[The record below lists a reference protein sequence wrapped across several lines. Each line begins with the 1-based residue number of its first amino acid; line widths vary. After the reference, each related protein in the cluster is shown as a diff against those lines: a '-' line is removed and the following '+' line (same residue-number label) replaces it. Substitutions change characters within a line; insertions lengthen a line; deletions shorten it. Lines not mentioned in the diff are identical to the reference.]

1 MAHHSNP
8 LLGCRDLF
16 APFIRPKIN
25 VTDKTLLNAKDINSL
40 GFRTLDHHGTITGTS
55 IDAPLPNQQTLTL
68 NMYFDLFTDSPALG
82 LTISF
87 IITLCIGSFL
97 NVVIHRLPIMM
108 ENEWQA
114 QLAQDAGDGTIET
127 TFNLSKPAS
136 HCPQCQHRIRWYENI
151 PVLSYLFLK
160 GRCSQCKTKIS
171 ARYPLVELITAIIG
185 TYGIAHFGFNELGV
199 SFALFSWFL
208 ISLTMIDYDRQL
220 LPDSLTLPLLWLG
233 LLVNSYSI
241 FTTLHLAVFGA
252 VAGYLLLW
260 SIYWCFKL
268 TTGREGMG
276 YGDFK
281 LLSALAAWLGVNQIP
296 LLITLAALAA
306 VIVGVSLILIGKQN
320 KEHPIPFGPFLATA
334 GIATMLWG
342 EWLTTLYLN
351 FF

>member
-1 MAHHSNP
+1 
-8 LLGCRDLF
+8 
-16 APFIRPKIN
+16 
-25 VTDKTLLNAKDINSL
+25 
-40 GFRTLDHHGTITGTS
+40 
-55 IDAPLPNQQTLTL
+55 
-68 NMYFDLFTDSPALG
+68 MYFDLFTDSPTLG
-82 LTISF
+82 LAISF
-87 IITLCIGSFL
+87 IISLCIGSFL

-108 ENEWQA
+108 KNEWQSQIA
-114 QLAQDAGDGTIET
+114 QNTDSSISDP
-127 TFNLSKPAS
+127 TFNLSQPAS
-136 HCPQCQHRIRWYENI
+136 HCPHCQHQIRWYENI
-151 PVLSYLFLK
+151 PVVSYLALK
-160 GRCSQCKTKIS
+160 GCCSQCKVKIS
-171 ARYPLVELITAIIG
+171 ARYPLVELATAIIS
-185 TYGIAHFGFNELGV
+185 TYGIAHFGFNELGI

-208 ISLTMIDYDRQL
+208 ISLTLIDYDQQL

-268 TTGREGMG
+268 VTGREGMG

-281 LLSALAAWLGVNQIP
+281 LLAALAAWLGVNQIP

-342 EWLTTLYLN
+342 EWLTTLYVNL
-351 FF
+351 F